1 MGKTCLAVCWAGF
14 HFSLFFHYIC
24 DKVSCRTN
32 RNLRNNLDFSRIM
45 SMVFR
50 FRMLSDENDNFVRDF
65 EIMADSTLLDLHEF
79 IIEMLGYD
87 QCMASFF
94 TADDRWE
101 RTGEFTLL
109 DMGGGM
115 GGENAPQTMASARLE
130 SVLTHLH
137 DRLIYL
143 FDPFNERAYY
153 MELIEAKEPQ
163 DGMKYP
169 RLQFEHSPAP
179 DQYDPEANQESG
191 SIFEEMM
198 GEYSDFEG
206 DDGYDDEY

>member
-1 MGKTCLAVCWAGF
+1 
-14 HFSLFFHYIC
+14 
-24 DKVSCRTN
+24 
-32 RNLRNNLDFSRIM
+32 
-45 SMVFR
+45 MVFR

-65 EIMADSTLLDLHEF
+65 EVAADSTLLELHEF
-79 IIEMLGYD
+79 IIAMLGYD
-87 QCMASFF
+87 PCMASFF
-94 TADDRWE
+94 TADQRWE
-101 RTGEFTLL
+101 RTKEFTFM
-109 DMGGGM
+109 DMGEGVGDGGL
-115 GGENAPQTMASARLE
+115 GTPEPMASARLE

-163 DGMKYP
+163 EGMKYP

-179 DQYDPEANQESG
+179 DQYDPEANEQSG

-198 GEYSDFEG
+198 GDYSDFEG